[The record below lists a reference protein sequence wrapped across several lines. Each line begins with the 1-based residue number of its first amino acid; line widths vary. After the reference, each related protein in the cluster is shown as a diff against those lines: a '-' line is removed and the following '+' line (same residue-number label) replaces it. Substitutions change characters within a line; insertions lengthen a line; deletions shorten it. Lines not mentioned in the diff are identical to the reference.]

1 MFFDFV
7 RIANYQ
13 IHVFSH
19 WKNEQGIAE
28 DDYQNSVSD
37 NERTSGIYEHSTNNE
52 ISKETAA
59 NDFETAANF
68 KEIQSMGIKLQ
79 GEKNPEKK
87 SSREKL
93 NDVLENRRNKKLI
106 KKLSEQKRNEHI
118 D

>member
-1 MFFDFV
+1 
-7 RIANYQ
+7 
-13 IHVFSH
+13 
-19 WKNEQGIAE
+19 
-28 DDYQNSVSD
+28 
-37 NERTSGIYEHSTNNE
+37 
-52 ISKETAA
+52 
-59 NDFETAANF
+59 
-68 KEIQSMGIKLQ
+68 MGIKLQ